1 MMQETRLFA
10 GSILDNIVAG
20 RDLDLDQVLAALDQ
34 VGLGDFVRSLP
45 MGVHTVVGE
54 GSPAFSG
61 GQAQLMSL
69 ARALAGGPKILI
81 VDEPTSALDTAS
93 LNRVSETLR
102 ALPITRIVLTHRL
115 GTLKDCDRIVVL
127 GQGGIVQ
134 QGSFL
139 ELSAQDGQFQQML
152 RAKAG

>member
-1 MMQETRLFA
+1 MKLALGLIPPDRGRIAFDQADIADLQLDALRRQCGVMMQETRLFA

-20 RDLDLDQVLAALDQ
+20 RDLALDQVLAALDQ

-102 ALPITRIVLTHRL
+102 SLPITRIVLTHRL
-115 GTLKDCDRIVVL
+115 GTLKD
-127 GQGGIVQ
+127 
-134 QGSFL
+134 
-139 ELSAQDGQFQQML
+139 
-152 RAKAG
+152 